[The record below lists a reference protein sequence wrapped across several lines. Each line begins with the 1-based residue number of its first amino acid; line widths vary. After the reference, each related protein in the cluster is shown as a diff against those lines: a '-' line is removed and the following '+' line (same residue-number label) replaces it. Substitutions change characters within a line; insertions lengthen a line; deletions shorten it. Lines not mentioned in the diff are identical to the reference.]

1 MSHEETLIK
10 EEQRL
15 YTSEVVEVEEA
26 LSTLEVT

>member
-15 YTSEVVEVEEA
+15 YISEVVEVEEA